1 MSRRIVLEEPEQSDN
16 ERSKTMGFAAH
27 KEQYDAIQ
35 AVNEVV
41 TDESTNVAMP
51 RRQRRLLYDM
61 EDALAR
67 ASEALGLF
75 MDEAYGRVAEYRQWG
90 IREGWVDPETDEE
103 WDYERSIRALFSS
116 DAR

>member
-1 MSRRIVLEEPEQSDN
+1 
-16 ERSKTMGFAAH
+16 MGFPAH

-51 RRQRRLLYDM
+51 RRQRRLLYDV

-103 WDYERSIRALFSS
+103 RDYERSIRDNGLPAS
-116 DAR
+116 ATR